1 MARLP
6 RDEYARRYGPTTG
19 DHVRLADTGLEVR
32 VEADDVGYGDE
43 PLFGFGRNLRSR
55 MLQADRAT
63 SESELDFVFLGVLL
77 IDPLL
82 GVRKTNVGV
91 KDGRVAAVGRVGRGH
106 GELHV
111 GPATYPYPAHGLIAT
126 AAGVDSHVHLPTPRL
141 VPAALSAGVTT
152 LITAGFEEPPFG
164 MTRMLAAMETAP
176 VNVGLQA
183 CARTGDPAT
192 STPLLAAGAVGL
204 KVHEDYGAYPDV
216 LDAALRS
223 ADAHDVAVCLHTD
236 GLNESC
242 EIDDTVAAVAG
253 RTVHAYHV
261 EGSAGGHAPDN
272 LLLVAQPS
280 VICSSTTSTLP
291 FATGTAAEHRDMIL
305 AVHGGDPRAPEDVAA
320 VDERIH
326 PATMAAEGP
335 LHELGAIA
343 IINSDSQGVGR
354 MGETIR
360 RTWQLCDVMKRWRAS
375 DAGRGWP
382 PGPAPDRPRD
392 VPTVYGDPLGPDD
405 NERVLRY
412 LAKYTL
418 EPAIVHGISHEV
430 GSLAPGRLAD
440 VVLWRPSHFGAKPDM
455 VYKCGFE
462 AWGPL
467 GEGNAAVERSEPT
480 AYGPHWGATGGA
492 GALLGTT
499 FVSQL
504 ALDEG
509 IAVRLGTRR
518 RLVAVRGTRGLDRGA
533 MHAHRTVAPIEIDPV
548 DATVRLG
555 GRVLAVDP
563 VDELPLNRR
572 YFLA

>member
-1 MARLP
+1 MARLS

-19 DHVRLADTGLEVR
+19 DRVRLGDTSLVVR

-55 MLQADRAT
+55 MLQSDRPAPG
-63 SESELDFVFLGVLL
+63 SELEFVFLGVLL

-82 GVRKTNVGV
+82 GVRKTNIGV
-91 KDGRVAAVGRVGRGH
+91 KDGRVVGIGRVGPGADL
-106 GELHV
+106 EV
-111 GPATYPYPAHGLIAT
+111 GPSTYPFPAYGRIAT
-126 AAGVDSHVHLPTPRL
+126 AGGVDSHVHLPTPRL
-141 VPAALSAGVTT
+141 LPAALSAGVTT

-164 MTRMLAAMETAP
+164 MLRMLAAMETAP
-176 VNVGLQA
+176 VNIGLQA
-183 CARTGDPAT
+183 CARTADPAT
-192 STPLLAAGAVGL
+192 SEPVLATGAVGL

-242 EIDDTVAAVAG
+242 EVDDTVAAIAG

-261 EGSAGGHAPDN
+261 EGSAGGHPPDN
-272 LLLVAQPS
+272 LLLTTERS
-280 VICSSTTSTLP
+280 VICSSTTPTLP
-291 FATGTAAEHRDMIL
+291 FARATAAEHRDMIL
-305 AVHGGDPRAPEDVAA
+305 AVHGGDPGLPQDVSA
-320 VDERIH
+320 VDERVH
-326 PATMAAEGP
+326 AATMAAEGP

-343 IINSDSQGVGR
+343 ITNSDSQGVGR

-375 DAGRGWP
+375 AAGEGWEHAATLRRMTP
-382 PGPAPDRPRD
+382 PPSAPD
-392 VPTVYGDPLGPDD
+392 DPLGPDD

-418 EPAIVHGISHEV
+418 EPAIVHGISEEV

-440 VVLWRPSHFGAKPDM
+440 IVVWRPSHFGVKPDL
-455 VYKCGFE
+455 VFKCGFE
-462 AWGPL
+462 TWGAL
-467 GEGNAAVERSEPT
+467 GEGNAAVEGSQPT
-480 AYGPHWGATGGA
+480 TYGAHWGATGNA

-504 ALDEG
+504 SLDEG
-509 IAVRLGTRR
+509 IAARLGTRR
-518 RLVAVRGTRGLDRGA
+518 RLVAVRGTRGLQRSDLY
-533 MHAHRTVAPIEIDPV
+533 AHHSVAPIEIDPA
-548 DATVRLG
+548 DGTVRLQ

-563 VDELPLNRR
+563 VDEVPLNRR
-572 YFLA
+572 YLLA